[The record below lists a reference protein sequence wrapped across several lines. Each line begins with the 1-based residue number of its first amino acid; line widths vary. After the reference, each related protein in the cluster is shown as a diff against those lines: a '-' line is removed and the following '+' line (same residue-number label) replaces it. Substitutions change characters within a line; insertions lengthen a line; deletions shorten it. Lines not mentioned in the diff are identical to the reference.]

1 MKPRN
6 EYGISQGQPAK
17 TKRPVPQYENLHLLD
32 RILLFF
38 LRKQKQNRPAVY
50 ACLSH
55 TAKP

>member
-38 LRKQKQNRPAVY
+38 FAQTK
-50 ACLSH
+50 
-55 TAKP
+55 AK